1 MFAKGKRF
9 LSIVHFAYKSL
20 LDNAAF
26 IMSTYNF
33 KNEKSL
39 S

>member
-1 MFAKGKRF
+1 MFAKEKRF
-9 LSIVHFAYKSL
+9 LSIVRFAYKSL